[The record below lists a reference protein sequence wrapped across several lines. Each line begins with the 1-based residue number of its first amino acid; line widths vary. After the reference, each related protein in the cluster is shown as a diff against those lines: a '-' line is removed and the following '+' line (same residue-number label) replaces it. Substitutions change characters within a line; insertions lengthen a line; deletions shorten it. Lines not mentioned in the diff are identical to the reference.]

1 MNYIKPKRSFE
12 NSGLVDPAMSYHVQL
27 DHVVNTTNQ
36 DIKTMVDIGRYF
48 SIFAPRQ
55 SGKTT
60 FFHDFCVRI
69 ENDPMYISILL
80 SFQLCKNL
88 DRQTFYEL
96 IQEDLYNQLINR
108 LEKINCPQ
116 LEAVTSC
123 LNSINLTN
131 SASFFKL
138 FMKLN
143 TVIKFKKIVIFI
155 DEFDGIPLD
164 ELENF
169 LTTLRELY
177 QKYKMKNDKALYSIG
192 LVGIRNITKLI
203 VGGVSPFNIADQVTL
218 PSFSLNNIRDLYA
231 QYTEETNQ
239 PFTEDAVKKV
249 QKETEGQPWLVNR
262 LGSILTVNIKPETTE
277 PITAENVD
285 KAVNILLSERNSHFD
300 NLSQKI
306 ESHKEIFIR
315 ILDNNTEYN
324 PEDKE
329 QTWLEQ
335 YGLIRQENN
344 LAYIANPIYKRRF
357 SKFLPKK
364 VDLPIA
370 DSNQKKKIF
379 ISYSREDKEWL
390 DKLLM
395 HLSTLK
401 YEGIQYWY
409 DKEIRTGDD
418 WSPEIQNAIET
429 SQVAICLISKN
440 FLGSEFIR
448 TREIPEIL
456 NMRKQGMTII
466 PVLVGSCAWKRVNWL
481 KEIQINPK
489 DGVPLSKMS
498 QEDQE
503 EILIDIVDEIG
514 QIFDNIK

>member
-27 DHVVNTTNQ
+27 ENVVNTTNQ
-36 DIKTMVDIGRYF
+36 DIKTMVDMGRYF

-60 FFHDFCVRI
+60 FFRDFCHRLEKDSTYVA
-69 ENDPMYISILL
+69 ILL
-80 SFQLCKNL
+80 SFQRYNNL
-88 DRQTFYEL
+88 DSQLFYKR
-96 IQEDLYNQLINR
+96 IQQKLYSQLIDR
-108 LEKINCPQ
+108 LTFVNCPQ
-116 LEAVTSC
+116 LDTVTNC
-123 LNSINLTN
+123 LNSHNLHD
-131 SASFFKL
+131 SDSFYML
-138 FMKLN
+138 FEKLN
-143 TVIKFKKIVIFI
+143 QLIKFKKIVIFI
-155 DEFDGIPLD
+155 DEFDGIPER

-169 LTTLRELY
+169 LIALRELY
-177 QKYKMKNDKALYSIG
+177 QEYKTHKDKALYSIG

-249 QKETEGQPWLVNR
+249 QKETGGQPWLVNR
-262 LGSILTVNIKPETTE
+262 LGSILTVNIKPETTQA
-277 PITAENVD
+277 ITAEDVD

-429 SQVAICLISKN
+429 SQVAVCLISKN

-456 NMRKQGMTII
+456 NKRKQGMTII
-466 PVLVGSCAWKRVNWL
+466 PVLVGSCVWKRVNWL
-481 KEIQINPK
+481 KKIQMHPN
-489 DGVPLSKMS
+489 DGIPLDENSSK
-498 QEDQE
+498 DQE
-503 EILIDIVDEIG
+503 KKLVDIVDEIG
-514 QIFDNIK
+514 QIFDNL